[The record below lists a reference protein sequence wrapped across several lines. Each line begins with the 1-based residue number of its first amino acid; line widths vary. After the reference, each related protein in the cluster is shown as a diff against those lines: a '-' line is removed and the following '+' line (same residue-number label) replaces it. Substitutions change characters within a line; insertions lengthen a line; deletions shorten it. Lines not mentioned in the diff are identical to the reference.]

1 MASDDDRFPPDLPS
15 TWPFRAAFT
24 VLIVALTWFCLGFAI
39 EDLGNEL
46 NAHLPIFWL
55 LILATVLL
63 MILGAAINIS
73 RERRRRRHG

>member
-1 MASDDDRFPPDLPS
+1 MAAHDGDAPQDLPS

-24 VLIVALTWFCLGFAI
+24 LLIAALAWFCLGFAI
-39 EDLGNEL
+39 EDIGNEL
-46 NAHLPIFWL
+46 NAHLTVFWL

-63 MILGAAINIS
+63 MVLGAAINIS

>member
-1 MASDDDRFPPDLPS
+1 MAAHDGDLPRDLPS

-24 VLIVALTWFCLGFAI
+24 LLIVALSWFCLGFAI

-46 NAHLPIFWL
+46 EAHLPIFWL
-55 LILATVLL
+55 LILATLLL